1 MADEHDSWLKSALGV
16 DVGDTLQK
24 IEDAGSSAISSATS
38 TVASAASTAL
48 DAANSAGNA
57 VMSAESTA
65 WDGTKKAYGAV
76 TGAYDAVAPNFTKAN
91 QDLGNLVDAGEAAVK
106 KGNEMAA
113 AQYGDVPVVGSV
125 VKASSWVGNMT
136 ADALGGVVKGVGDL
150 TTMAANAV
158 VHPIDSAVSMG
169 EGALGIAEHVP
180 LVPGMNTTVNRS
192 GTRKDGR
199 RVRRQPV

>member
-48 DAANSAGNA
+48 DAANTAGNA

-106 KGNEMAA
+106 KGKRN
-113 AQYGDVPVVGSV
+113 
-125 VKASSWVGNMT
+125 
-136 ADALGGVVKGVGDL
+136 
-150 TTMAANAV
+150 
-158 VHPIDSAVSMG
+158 
-169 EGALGIAEHVP
+169 
-180 LVPGMNTTVNRS
+180 
-192 GTRKDGR
+192 GR
-199 RVRRQPV
+199 RPVRGRTGRGLGRESLFVGRQHDSRRSWRCREGGWRPHHHGRECRRSSHRFRGLDG